1 MLLRAKTKTIKRLF
15 CLEYSHPFFLGGGGR
30 GGYSIDDVNPL
41 VGIQQPAWFHSLL
54 PFPYHE

>member
-15 CLEYSHPFFLGGGGR
+15 CLEYSHPFFLGGGGG